1 MTFTKEIII
10 MDFDILKDKV
20 QQIEKMFNNVL
31 TFSSIEDMEKKQ
43 DKLIEFL
50 KVFRDY
56 YNEEIYKNIKTF
68 CYEFKEKEQRKELE
82 ALKSCPYCGKEA
94 EVKEVEDDN
103 GDSPST
109 YSWKIGCDTEDC
121 FCNLYNSS
129 PPFSS
134 KGDAIHAWNT
144 RAGDEE

>member
-68 CYEFKEKEQRKELE
+68 
-82 ALKSCPYCGKEA
+82 
-94 EVKEVEDDN
+94 
-103 GDSPST
+103 
-109 YSWKIGCDTEDC
+109 
-121 FCNLYNSS
+121 
-129 PPFSS
+129 
-134 KGDAIHAWNT
+134 
-144 RAGDEE
+144 